1 MSNESSNTPCRHGGF
16 WGAII
21 LLIVGLLCSMVLN
34 AGLAMGL
41 AVKGSASTSFASAG
55 DTAVDENPKF
65 QEEWSCGSGDTKVVR
80 IALDGVIMRGPA
92 GGSFLS
98 EGTDKIQSVLQQIR
112 AAQNDDDVKA
122 IIMEINS
129 PGGAVTPSDEIHR
142 ALRNFRESREDRRV
156 LAYVEDLCA
165 SGGYYIAVA
174 TDRIIAEPTAI
185 VGSIGVIMEALNWST
200 LAQKVGV
207 DATTIKSGPNK
218 DLLNPFRPVNPENV
232 KILQDLVDS
241 GYDRFLSLV
250 AKGRNLSRDA
260 LRPIADGR
268 VMSSDAAKEAGLID
282 AVGSWDDAVAQM
294 AQLLGEEEIRVVRYK
309 DGRSFLD
316 RLLTARTP
324 VNPLARLA
332 EEMPGTHSGLM
343 YLWRP

>member
-1 MSNESSNTPCRHGGF
+1 MSPDSSNKPCRHGGF

-41 AVKGSASTSFASAG
+41 AVKGSTSSLKSAG
-55 DTAVDENPKF
+55 DTAVDDNPEF

-92 GGSFLS
+92 SGGLFAD
-98 EGTDKIQSVLQQIR
+98 GTDKVQGILQQIR

-142 ALRNFRESREDRRV
+142 ALRNFRESRADRRV
-156 LAYVEDLCA
+156 VSYVRDLCA

-174 TDRIIAEPTAI
+174 SDRIVSEPTAI

-232 KILQDLVDS
+232 RILQELVDS

-250 AKGRNLSRDA
+250 AKGRNKSKDE
-260 LRPIADGR
+260 LRPFADGR
-268 VMSSDAAKEAGLID
+268 VMSPDAAKEIGLID
-282 AVGSWDDAVAQM
+282 AIGSWDDAVQQT
-294 AQLLGEEEIRVVRYK
+294 AQLLDAEDIRVVRYK

-316 RLLTARTP
+316 KLLSARAP
-324 VNPLARLA
+324 VSPLARFT
-332 EEMPGTHSGLM
+332 EDMPGAHQGLL